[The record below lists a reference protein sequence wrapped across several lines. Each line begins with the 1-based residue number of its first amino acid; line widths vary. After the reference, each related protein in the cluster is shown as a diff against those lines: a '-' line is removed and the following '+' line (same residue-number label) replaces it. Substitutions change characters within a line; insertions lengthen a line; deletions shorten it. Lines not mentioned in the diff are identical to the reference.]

1 MSNRIKGRYNLRF
14 RFLIFSL
21 LLLIPVGCED
31 AVQVQ
36 VQDDILGLWEL
47 REQSGSA
54 TPVCDGELAQFNAN
68 GIAGF
73 ECPGFDPVTT
83 PYSAVNNVLTFT
95 DTGIQYNISKP
106 ADTNLVLTGV
116 NIDKILKYG
125 RR

>member
-1 MSNRIKGRYNLRF
+1 MRF
-14 RFLIFSL
+14 LLLIFSL
-21 LLLIPVGCED
+21 LLLIPVGCD
-31 AVQVQ
+31 DPVQVQ

-83 PYSAVNNVLTFT
+83 PYSAVNNLLTFT

-106 ADTNLVLTGV
+106 ADTTLVLTGI
-116 NIDKILKYG
+116 NIDKTLKYG